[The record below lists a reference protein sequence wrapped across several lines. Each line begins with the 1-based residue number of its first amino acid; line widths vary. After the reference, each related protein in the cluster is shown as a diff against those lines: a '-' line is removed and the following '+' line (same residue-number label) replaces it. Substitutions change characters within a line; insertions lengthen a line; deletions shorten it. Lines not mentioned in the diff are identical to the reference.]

1 MKNLL
6 TICIAICSA
15 NAFAGLPIDSAQF
28 YYNKGIEDKT
38 ARRFLLASQNFEK
51 ALAFNK
57 NYTEAFIENGY
68 AALEMRK
75 TDLAVKSFTKANELQ
90 PGNMSVVK
98 ELTNLYYD
106 YRQWDKAILFAKKC
120 QDCSNADRIIGM
132 SNYQKEEYPE
142 AVKYLQ
148 KAIANSP
155 ADAQATYT
163 LARTF
168 LDMEDYKKAVPV
180 FEKAVTL
187 DPAKA
192 EWQNELGLL
201 YYNNND
207 FKGALAAFEKAKA
220 AGFTVNN
227 DFNENLGYAYL
238 YSGNFAKGEE
248 LLMNVQQKK
257 PGNKDITRDLAQV
270 LYEQKQYDRSLF
282 YCQKLM
288 EQDANDGKALY
299 QAGLNFQKKGQKD
312 KGQAMCDKA
321 IQMDPSLA
329 SKRTKQGDL
338 GGGIGAL

>member
-6 TICIAICSA
+6 IILAVTASA
-15 NAFAGLPIDSAQF
+15 KAFAGTPIDSAAF
-28 YYNKGIEDKT
+28 YYTKGIAEKN
-38 ARRFLLASQNFEK
+38 AGRFLVASQNFDK
-51 ALAFNK
+51 AISFNK
-57 NYTEAFIENGY
+57 LYTEAFIANGY

-75 TDLAVKSFTKANELQ
+75 TDFAMQNFTRGYELQ
-90 PGNMSVVK
+90 PDNMALIK

-106 YRQWDKAILFAKKC
+106 YRQWDKAIEFAKKC
-120 QDCSNADRIIGM
+120 TGCSNADRIIGM
-132 SNYQKEEYPE
+132 SNYQKEEYPQ
-142 AVKYLQ
+142 AVNYLL
-148 KAIANSP
+148 KATAAAP

-163 LARTF
+163 LARTY

-187 DPAKA
+187 DPLKG
-192 EWQNELGLL
+192 EWLNELGLL
-201 YYNNND
+201 YYNNNN
-207 FKGALAAFEKAKA
+207 FKSALVAFERAKT
-220 AGFTVNN
+220 AGFPVSN

-238 YSGNFAKGEE
+238 YSGNFSKGEE
-248 LLMNVQQKK
+248 MLMIIQQKK

-288 EQDANDGKALY
+288 EENPKDGKALY

-312 KGQAMCDKA
+312 KGQGMCDKA
-321 IQMDPSLA
+321 IEMDPSLA
-329 SKRTKQGDL
+329 SKRSKQGDL